1 MTRPRLK
8 RDVDY
13 RPGLAAVALF
23 VVMAAAFVNVQFP
36 APGFQENAS
45 FVASIG
51 AALFGVDATVVAGDG
66 AIPAEGFLGALIILA
81 VLLDAAL
88 DGSLMLAKRDDE
100 VSEE

>member
-8 RDVDY
+8 RGIDW
-13 RPGLAAVALF
+13 RPGLAALALF
-23 VVMAAAFVNVQFP
+23 AVMAAAFINVQFP
-36 APGFQENAS
+36 APGYGENIS

-51 AALFGVDATVVAGDG
+51 AALFGIDAAAVAGDG

-88 DGSLMLAKRDDE
+88 DGSLMLAKRDE
-100 VSEE
+100 SGGEE